1 MFKIRVAPT
10 IKRQTAF
17 PQKIEKPKFSD
28 QQK

>member
-10 IKRQTAF
+10 TKIQTTF
-17 PQKIEKPKFSD
+17 PQKIEKPKFSN